1 MSEQKPLLLYT
12 APTPNGHKVS
22 IMLEELKAVYGNVV
36 DYDVEKIDISTN
48 RQKEPWFIA
57 LNPNG
62 RIPVLVDRKH
72 EPEPFNVFETAA
84 ILLYLVRKFD
94 TKGIFSFPV
103 GSDDESVMLQWIFFA
118 VSHSH
123 HFRNYAPEDI
133 PYGKKRACFHCLD
146 TTHTNTFLG
155 YIDETA
161 RLYNVLNIRLQ
172 DREYLAGPGKGKLS
186 VADIN
191 VLPWVRFHAR
201 AGIETLDAFPNT
213 KVSITELRLAAI
225 LTPYTQAWVERL
237 SQRPGVQAGVQVP

>member
-12 APTPNGHKVS
+12 GPTPNGHKVS

-94 TKGIFSFPV
+94 SKGIFSFPV

-123 HFRNYAPEDI
+123 HFNKYAPVDI
-133 PYGKKRACFHCLD
+133 PYGKKR
-146 TTHTNTFLG
+146 
-155 YIDETA
+155 
-161 RLYNVLNIRLQ
+161 VLNIRLQ

-191 VLPWVRFHAR
+191 VIPWVRLHAG

-213 KVSITELRLAAI
+213 K
-225 LTPYTQAWVERL
+225 AWVERL
-237 SQRPGVQAGVQVP
+237 LQRPGVQAGLRVP